1 RNVLSNPPRA
11 LFVCLFNVSVA
22 GLGLEG
28 LGDSTPA
35 CGEGGTVELK
45 SYLNREERGVDGDA
59 RKLNVPCFLGL
70 FGRTAFPRKLM
81 FHADMEE

>member
-1 RNVLSNPPRA
+1 M
-11 LFVCLFNVSVA
+11 SVA

-45 SYLNREERGVDGDA
+45 SYLKREECGVDGDA
-59 RKLNVPCFLGL
+59 QNLLAVS
-70 FGRTAFPRKLM
+70 LM
-81 FHADMEE
+81 GGV